1 MDLRQQQAPVP
12 TALIGVA
19 GHDSGRILRANHA
32 FAELVAGTTETVRG
46 WRIYDVIHE
55 RDRARIEE
63 AFSGLI
69 SAAVTEYE
77 GDARLVATNGR
88 LRFVTV
94 NAALLSAQT
103 RRLVLMRVV
112 SVADQ

>member
-1 MDLRQQQAPVP
+1 VNLREQKAPVP

-19 GHDSGRILRANHA
+19 GQDYGRILRANHA
-32 FAELVAGTTETVRG
+32 FAELVAGSTESVRG

-55 RDRARIEE
+55 RDRARIEQ
-63 AFSGLI
+63 AFTGLI
-69 SAAVTEYE
+69 SDTVTEYE
-77 GDARLVATNGR
+77 GDAMLVATNGR

-103 RRLVLMRVV
+103 RRLVLMRIVER
-112 SVADQ
+112 SA